1 MEFGNPIVGQE
12 DLIRSAIKSPD
23 FNTDPENGNVT
34 GWRIARDGSAT
45 FYNLTIGSTSFNI
58 DQDGNAVFQSV
69 TASDITLNG
78 ENLSDLLAQKAQGT
92 TAIVTLSGTT
102 GGYNGTS
109 LLFGRIVIPNFD
121 GTRQYAI
128 GGSGVHFDK
137 QAVTGFTRLTIRAYL
152 AWDTPATTSST
163 QLVEYQFLSDSASGS
178 DWIVSFRH
186 LFQDSTPGG
195 TDAHIAWYFTTN
207 VNNTAGL
214 QCVGPDQSG
223 GTPGSRI
230 YVEDCGD
237 IVTYS
242 DFAMGSGSTPVQTY
256 TKTYSANESA
266 SYQQDGS
273 NRGVSSCY
281 QGRYSATN
289 GNQFS
294 MIGFDD
300 AQIRSDL
307 SGSTITKVELYL
319 NNNHFYSN
327 SGGNAVIGTHNQ
339 TTLSGTHSSSQINDN
354 LQQTHFDYGQAKW
367 ITIPNSI
374 GNALRD
380 NTAKGIALGP
390 GPTTSQSYYGYFAGN
405 GESGEPQLRITYTK

>member
-23 FNTDPENGNVT
+23 FNTDPESGNVT

-45 FYNLTIGSTSFNI
+45 FYNLTIGSTNFNI
-58 DQDGNAVFQSV
+58 DQNGNAVFQEV
-69 TASDITLNG
+69 TADSIILDGTSLA
-78 ENLSDLLAQKAQGT
+78 DLFDATPRGLIRYSQLTNAS
-92 TAIVTLSGTT
+92 AI
-102 GGYNGTS
+102 YNGTTDQVI
-109 LLFGRIVIPNFD
+109 GRITIPNFD
-121 GTRQYAI
+121 PTREYKFGAHVRIDSNNPGVGHTFINVHVKYAWN
-128 GGSGVHFDK
+128 
-137 QAVTGFTRLTIRAYL
+137 A
-152 AWDTPATTSST
+152 ATTATST
-163 QLVEYQFLSDSASGS
+163 EIADCQAGGRGTSD
-178 DWIVSFRH
+178 
-186 LFQDSTPGG
+186 
-195 TDAHIAWYFTTN
+195 TDQGFSIGFPFHFTTN
-207 VNNTAGL
+207 AGDTLNIGLYLDSTNANSRLNAETINNRIWIEDI
-214 QCVGPDQSG
+214 GPRITYDTYDASG
-223 GTPGSRI
+223 G
-230 YVEDCGD
+230 
-237 IVTYS
+237 
-242 DFAMGSGSTPVQTY
+242 ATPVTQY
-256 TKTYSANESA
+256 VKTYAANESA
-266 SYQQDGS
+266 SYQEDGS
-273 NRGVSSCY
+273 NRGVASCY

-300 AQIRSDL
+300 AQIRSDT
-307 SGSTITKVELYL
+307 SGATINKVELYL

-354 LQQTHFDYGQAKW
+354 LQQTHFDLGQAKW